1 MKRIFSFL
9 LAALLLVSAVPMAQ
23 ATNDYTAGT
32 QVTYDATADNDGDGQ
47 PDNTEAYTVTVP
59 AKLAPGGSGTVTLQ
73 GTWAAD
79 RYITVTS
86 SQEIEMVNDINS
98 ADKKTLAI
106 TFDGIGKRGSNTTAQ
121 TVTEQISVA
130 DFDSK
135 PLFGEWSGLI
145 EYNVDIETRIVDLAG
160 TTWQFNDDVYDYE
173 WMSQFDYD
181 SQSGIDR
188 YPSGCDLTD
197 GNATITDVWAIA
209 TENVQNEYA
218 LGFVK
223 SNTQN
228 GVIYVPENEIVSS
241 VQGWYTVPA
250 GVEQQRYE
258 GEISLQEY
266 IQSLIPTVAPIL
278 SYSEESN
285 TALRDLQLIDWL
297 YDNAVMQ

>member
-1 MKRIFSFL
+1 MKRIFSL
-9 LAALLLVSAVPMAQ
+9 LLVALLLVSAVPMAQ

-47 PDNTEAYTVTVP
+47 PDNTETYTVTVP

-98 ADKKTLAI
+98 ADKKTLAV
-106 TFDGIGKRGSNTTAQ
+106 TFDGIGKRGSNTEAQ
-121 TVTEQISVA
+121 TVTKPISVA
-130 DFDSK
+130 NITDA
-135 PLFGEWSGLI
+135 LFGTWSGLI
-145 EYNVDIETRIVDLAG
+145 VYDVTIETRIVDLAG

-173 WMSQFDYD
+173 WMSQFDYY

-188 YPSGCDLTD
+188 YPSGCDLTN
-197 GNATITDVWAIA
+197 GNATITDVWAIT
-209 TENVQNEYA
+209 TENVQNEYVLA
-218 LGFVK
+218 FVK
-223 SNTQN
+223 LISKD
-228 GVIYVPENEIVSS
+228 GVIYVPENEIVASM
-241 VQGWYTVPA
+241 QGWYTIPA

-258 GEISLQEY
+258 GEISLQEC

-285 TALRDLQLIDWL
+285 TALKNLQLIDWL
-297 YDNAVMQ
+297 YDNAIMQ

>member
-98 ADKKTLAI
+98 ADKKTLAVS
-106 TFDGIGKRGSNTTAQ
+106 FDGIGKRGSNTTAQ
-121 TVTEQISVA
+121 TVTEMISVA
-130 DFDSK
+130 NITDA
-135 PLFGEWSGLI
+135 LFGTWSGLI

-160 TTWQFNDDVYDYE
+160 TTWQMNDHISDDDNILGYDD
-173 WMSQFDYD
+173 Q
-181 SQSGIDR
+181 
-188 YPSGCDLTD
+188 
-197 GNATITDVWAIA
+197 
-209 TENVQNEYA
+209 
-218 LGFVK
+218 
-223 SNTQN
+223 
-228 GVIYVPENEIVSS
+228 
-241 VQGWYTVPA
+241 A
-250 GVEQQRYE
+250 GVQTATVSVDGQEVTSRFFNFTSSELGIGCFHWFAYNQGNTFATYVSDTIAQNFGRNGGWFLIDCDTDE
-258 GEISLQEY
+258 AFENGEA
-266 IQSLIPTVAPIL
+266 TVIDVA
-278 SYSEESN
+278 N
-285 TALRDLQLIDWL
+285 TAQECSAPLISFFEIENDYLHRLDIIDWL

>member
-160 TTWQFNDDVYDYE
+160 TTWQMNNHVSDDDN
-173 WMSQFDYD
+173 
-181 SQSGIDR
+181 I
-188 YPSGCDLTD
+188 
-197 GNATITDVWAIA
+197 
-209 TENVQNEYA
+209 
-218 LGFVK
+218 LGGG
-223 SNTQN
+223 SQN
-228 GVIYVPENEIVSS
+228 GGTQTATVSVDGQVLNVRFENFEKNELGVAYHYWFNKGQGTMFTAYVPNTVA
-241 VQGWYTVPA
+241 QNFGKNGGWFLISCDVNKA
-250 GVEQQRYE
+250 FSD
-258 GEISLQEY
+258 GEA
-266 IQSLIPTVAPIL
+266 SLIDVA
-278 SYSEESN
+278 N
-285 TALRDLQLIDWL
+285 TAQECSAPLISFLEIENDYLHRLDIIDWL